1 MASYTA
7 AGHCVEGRGD
17 WRRGSTRNVQ
27 AARKRR
33 NGAHKQC
40 TSCVPVSSVN
50 AAQPQGGVLA
60 APRELLAVSVVA
72 SEDAPA

>member
-50 AAQPQGGVLA
+50 AAQHYKTPSLGPSLGPAFGLGGCLGGI
-60 APRELLAVSVVA
+60 
-72 SEDAPA
+72 